1 MKAVLLAAESS
12 ANCVETFRSLQ
23 VVGVLA
29 VGVSEGGDDGV
40 AELVGD
46 DQCAR
51 LADVMASVSSAAAM
65 LSSVMMMLGVPPSCE
80 PGLAKGLDS

>member
-40 AELVGD
+40 AGLVACGRRPMCTIGGCNGVRVIGCGD
-46 DQCAR
+46 AIISDD
-51 LADVMASVSSAAAM
+51 DVGCPLV
-65 LSSVMMMLGVPPSCE
+65 V
-80 PGLAKGLDS
+80 